1 MKKNNLNILVTGA
14 SRGIGSAIA
23 KKIAHRCN
31 SLFITSKNKD
41 ACVNTYETIKGKCKN
56 IYYNNFDHEFA
67 ESAAIN
73 MATWI
78 KGHTD
83 TLDAIILDAGIFI
96 DGDMTSFSSAD
107 FNKNINVNFT
117 VNHFI
122 VKNLLPFLK
131 RSKTPRIIIIGST
144 AAYGSYCV
152 PTYGVAKWALRGYAI
167 NLRKELQKD
176 YIGVTFISP
185 GGTLTDM
192 WEGED
197 IEKNRLLEPND
208 VATIV
213 DTVFTLSDQ
222 AVIDEIII
230 KPMLGDMDE

>member
-23 KKIAHRCN
+23 KKVATRC
-31 SLFITSKNKD
+31 SCLFITSKNKD
-41 ACVNTYETIKGKCKN
+41 ACVNTFEAVKTKCKS
-56 IYYNNFDHEFA
+56 IYYNNFDHELA
-67 ESAAIN
+67 ESAANN

-96 DGDMTSFSSAD
+96 EGNMTSFSSTD
-107 FNKNINVNFT
+107 FYKNFNVNFA

-122 VKNLLPFLK
+122 VKNLLPLLK
-131 RSKTPRIIIIGST
+131 RAKTPRIIIIGST

-176 YIGVTFISP
+176 FIGVTFISP
-185 GGTLTDM
+185 GGTFTDM

-197 IEKNRLLEPND
+197 IEKNRLLDPND
-208 VATIV
+208 IANIV
-213 DTVFTLSDQ
+213 DTIFTLSDQ
-222 AVIDEIII
+222 AVIDEIVV
-230 KPMLGDMDE
+230 KPMLGDIDE